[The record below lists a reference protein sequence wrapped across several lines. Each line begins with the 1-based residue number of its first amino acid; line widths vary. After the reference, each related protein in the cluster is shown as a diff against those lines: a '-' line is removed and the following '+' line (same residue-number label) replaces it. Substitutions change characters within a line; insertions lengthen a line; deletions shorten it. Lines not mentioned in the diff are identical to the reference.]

1 MLIMCC
7 LVLLLCFFS
16 FEKCR
21 RIQIDKNIKIDRIF
35 HILFLEDD
43 VGRKWI
49 KIDKSR
55 RVL

>member
-7 LVLLLCFFS
+7 LVLLLFFFS

>member
-1 MLIMCC
+1 MNTHLTS
-7 LVLLLCFFS
+7 VDGY
-16 FEKCR
+16 K
-21 RIQIDKNIKIDRIF
+21 KIKVDIIF
-35 HILFLEDD
+35 YLLFLEDD